1 MGAQYKKIAVAAC
14 LIMSAMIGGSVS
26 FGFFMDPVT
35 TDLGFSRSAFSLY
48 FSIVTVVGA
57 ITLPI
62 YGNLIRK
69 VGSRKC
75 VIFFGIWTGI
85 AMACFSLCESLVA
98 FYVVAVFVGL
108 GFFGCSYITAPVIVD
123 TWFKEKNGA
132 VMGAAAATGGIVGVI
147 AGFVFP
153 AIITSLGWQAGY
165 IAMGIMVFVLTV
177 PAGIF
182 LLRSTPQELG
192 LEPYG
197 AQAAAAAATVASDGA
212 EQEGMTYAQ
221 ALRSPKLWISII
233 AWLMFTITVSV
244 TQHLSAY
251 FTSIGFDPAMAGI
264 FMSII
269 SAALIVTSFLAGAV
283 SDKLGLFKTI
293 VICSLLYVLSFVLLP
308 VSGMGFALICVA
320 LFGMSVGN
328 TYTSVFA
335 PVVTSSVFGKR
346 DYAAIWGV
354 VSMVCVLGQAVGTP
368 LWGLSFDLTGGYQF
382 GMFVAA
388 VLNVVGMVCVMAVL
402 KRKSTRSAAK
412 TPAAVR
418 S

>member
-62 YGNLIRK
+62 YGNLVRR

-85 AMACFSLCESLVA
+85 AMACFSLCTSLVA
-98 FYVVAVFVGL
+98 FYIVAVFVGL

-132 VMGAAAATGGIVGVI
+132 VMGAAAATGGVVGVI

-153 AIITSLGWQAGY
+153 TIITSMGWQAGY
-165 IAMGIMVFVLTV
+165 VAMGVMVFVLTV

-197 AQAAAAAATVASDGA
+197 ASAAVRSEVKEDVAC
-212 EQEGMTYAQ
+212 EQGMTCAE
-221 ALRSPKLWISII
+221 AMKSPKLWVSII

-251 FTSIGFDPAMAGI
+251 FTSVGFSAGTAGV

-269 SAALIVTSFLAGAV
+269 SAALIVTSFLAGVV

-293 VICSLLYVLSFVLLP
+293 VICSVLYVLSFVVLP
-308 VSGMGFALICVA
+308 AAGMGIVLICVA

-335 PVVTSSVFGKR
+335 PMVTSATFGTKE
-346 DYAAIWGV
+346 YAAIWGV
-354 VSMVCVLGQAVGTP
+354 VSMVCVLGQAIGTP

-382 GMFVAA
+382 GMIVAA
-388 VLNVVGMVCVMAVL
+388 VLNAVGMVCVMAVL
-402 KRKSTRSAAK
+402 KVRSTRAAQASK
-412 TPAAVR
+412 TAEAVQ
-418 S
+418 